1 MKSTTERR
9 QNILKVLCER
19 RYEKI
24 DNLAAEFN
32 VSRRTVS
39 YDIQIL
45 SCTYPIYSET
55 GPYGGVCI
63 YEGFN
68 LGMKYLTKEQAEFL
82 ESILHNYS
90 DKEKE
95 ILVEILNTFKMPE
108 IKNGTK

>member
-1 MKSTTERR
+1 MEKTVERR
-9 QNILKVLCER
+9 QMILEVLCER
-19 RYEKI
+19 RFERI

-32 VSRRTVS
+32 VSRRTVR
-39 YDIQIL
+39 YDIEVL
-45 SCTYPIYSET
+45 SYSYPIYTSKGT
-55 GPYGGVCI
+55 GGGIHIVD
-63 YEGFN
+63 GFK
-68 LGMKYLTKEQAEFL
+68 LGMKYLTKEQADFL

>member
-1 MKSTTERR
+1 MHKTTERR
-9 QNILKVLCER
+9 QMILEILCER
-19 RYEKI
+19 RIELAE
-24 DNLAAEFN
+24 NLASEFD
-32 VSRRTVS
+32 VTVRTI
-39 YDIQIL
+39 YKDIEIL
-45 SCTYPIYSET
+45 ACSYPIYT
-55 GPYGGVCI
+55 TQGNGGGIHIVD
-63 YEGFN
+63 GFK

>member
-1 MKSTTERR
+1 MQKTVERR
-9 QNILKVLCER
+9 QMILEVLCER
-19 RYEKI
+19 RFERI

-32 VSRRTVS
+32 VSRRTVR
-39 YDIQIL
+39 YDIEVL
-45 SCTYPIYSET
+45 SYSYPIYTSKGT
-55 GPYGGVCI
+55 GGGIHIVD
-63 YEGFN
+63 GFK
-68 LGMKYLTKEQAEFL
+68 LGMKYLTKEQADFL